1 MVTMVNVAF
10 SAFYH
15 ETERELL
22 ERGRKGWEAGKLL
35 ESGRQRSVFPQLL
48 SM

>member
-15 ETERELL
+15 ETERELELL
-22 ERGRKGWEAGKLL
+22 ERGRKGWKLGSCWKVAD
-35 ESGRQRSVFPQLL
+35 SGQVFL
-48 SM
+48 SY